1 MVQSLAPELFSALG
15 SAVRNGQDRFVVHA
29 VDAPERTRVV
39 GALSLEGAAVVATSM
54 ARATECVAEGSL
66 ELAVFDID
74 REAHDL
80 DPLVACGE
88 LGGSVDVV
96 LLMDGDPAKVSDA
109 FVRGAFAVLPR
120 PLPASDALFRAHIR
134 WLASSRRSRARGLA
148 LRGVLARY
156 RAEIEGLDKAL
167 WAALAPLIEDAAQ
180 PARVLVIG
188 DPELAHLVGGSVTET
203 SADVVIIAAGP
214 NDVVES
220 RLAEARSRAPGSA
233 SIVVDAAANQAR
245 LGAAIYG
252 GARAYIER
260 NRQDSLVGLTTAV
273 AARRQ
278 SEVRGRRLVEGLA
291 RFGLFD
297 HRNATAT
304 TKDVDAKLLVDA
316 TSKGSP
322 FVPSGHEVL
331 VVDDEV
337 VVLTVLREAL
347 RRGGYKVSTAVSA
360 EDAIAQ
366 MRGRSFDL
374 VLTDKNLAGASGLDV
389 LRFARTL
396 DPPPAVVLITG
407 YSSYDSAVEAMETGA
422 LDYIEKPIKDVELL
436 RQRVRRALCRRD
448 EQMTK
453 AQLDEFAPTKPRVL
467 LVEEQ
472 DARRTLLGEFLGR
485 NYQVVAVATGAL
497 ALEKLQQ
504 QRFDVV
510 LADRNL
516 PGMTGKRVI
525 EQAHQLLPHCAS
537 VLYTAY
543 PSYESIQEA
552 FEVGADAYLVR
563 PTEDMKALEEK
574 VAGAL
579 RSHGI
584 LLG

>member
-1 MVQSLAPELFSALG
+1 MVPARTPPLLAALTL
-15 SAVRNGQDRFVVHA
+15 AVRNGQDRFVLHA
-29 VDAPERTRVV
+29 TDAGEQTRLAA
-39 GALSLEGAAVVATSM
+39 ALSREGSVFAANTLARAIETMAEGAVEMV
-54 ARATECVAEGSL
+54 
-66 ELAVFDID
+66 VFDLD

-80 DPLVACGE
+80 DPLVAGRE
-88 LGGSVDVV
+88 LGCTADLV
-96 LLMDGDPAKVSDA
+96 LLMDGDPAKASEA
-109 FVRGAFAVLPR
+109 FARGAAAVLPR
-120 PLPASDALFRAHIR
+120 PLPESDALLRAHVR

-148 LRGVLARY
+148 LRGVLSRM
-156 RAEIEGLDKAL
+156 RAELAVADPGLL
-167 WAALAPLIEDAAQ
+167 AALSPLIEDAAT

-188 DPELAHLVGGSVTET
+188 DADLAKAAGASVTE
-203 SADVVIIAAGP
+203 SNADVVVIAVAP
-214 NDVVES
+214 ADVIEA
-220 RLAEARSRAPGSA
+220 RLAEARLRAPGA
-233 SIVVDAAANQAR
+233 AAIVVDAAPSGAR
-245 LGAAIYG
+245 LCLAIYG
-252 GARAYIER
+252 GARAYVER
-260 NRQDSLVGLTTAV
+260 NRIADLMPVVKAVGT
-273 AARRQ
+273 RRQ
-278 SEVRGRRLVEGLA
+278 GESSGRRLVEGLA

-297 HRNATAT
+297 QRSHTTN
-304 TKDVDAKLLVDA
+304 TKDVDAKLIVDA
-316 TSKGSP
+316 TAKGSP

-347 RRGGYKVSTAVSA
+347 RRGGYNVSTAVSA

-366 MRGRSFDL
+366 MRTRPFDL
-374 VLTDKNLAGASGLDV
+374 ILTDKNLSGGSGLDV

-396 DPPPAVVLITG
+396 DPPPAVVLITA
-407 YSSYDSAVEAMETGA
+407 YSSYDSAVEAMDAGA

-448 EQMTK
+448 EQMSK
-453 AQLDEFAPTKPRVL
+453 AQLDEFAPHKPRVL
-467 LVEEQ
+467 LVEEEEG
-472 DARRTLLGEFLGR
+472 RRKLLAEFLGR
-485 NYQVVAVATGAL
+485 NYQIVAVASGAL
-497 ALEKLQQ
+497 ALEKLHQ

-525 EQAHQLLPHCAS
+525 EQAQQLLPHCAS

-552 FEVGADAYLVR
+552 FDVGADAYLVR

>member
-1 MVQSLAPELFSALG
+1 MVQSLAPELFLALG
-15 SAVRNGQDRFVVHA
+15 SAVRNGQDRFVVHVTDEA
-29 VDAPERTRVV
+29 ERTRVV
-39 GALSLEGAAVVATSM
+39 GALSLEGAALAAESVGRAM
-54 ARATECVAEGSL
+54 ACVAEGGL
-66 ELAVFDID
+66 ELAIFDVD

-80 DPLVACGE
+80 DPLVACTE
-88 LGGSVDVV
+88 LGSTADLV

-120 PLPASDALFRAHIR
+120 PLPTSDALLRAHIR
-134 WLASSRRSRARGLA
+134 WLASSRRSRVRGVA

-156 RAEIEGLDKAL
+156 RTEIEALDKGL
-167 WAALAPLIEDAAQ
+167 WAVLSPLLEDEGPA
-180 PARVLVIG
+180 ARVLVIG
-188 DPELAHLVGGSVTET
+188 DPELAQLVGGSLTET
-203 SADVVIIAAGP
+203 SADVVVIGAGP
-214 NDVVES
+214 NDVLES
-220 RLAEARSRAPGSA
+220 RLTEARSRAPGSA
-233 SIVVDAAANQAR
+233 TIVVDAAPDAAR
-245 LGAAIYG
+245 LSAAIYG

-260 NRQDSLVGLTTAV
+260 SRQDSAAAV
-273 AARRQ
+273 VKSVASRKQ
-278 SEVRGRRLVEGLA
+278 SEVKGRRLVEGVA

-347 RRGGYKVSTAVSA
+347 RRGGYKVTTASSA
-360 EDAIAQ
+360 QDAITQ
-366 MRGRSFDL
+366 MRARPFDL

-453 AQLDEFAPTKPRVL
+453 AQLDEFAPTKRSVL

-472 DARRTLLGEFLGR
+472 EGRRKLLNDFLGR
-485 NYQVVAVATGAL
+485 TYQVVAVATGAL

-525 EQAHQLLPHCAS
+525 EQAQQLLPHCAS